1 MDSTCIF
8 ATTILLVEI
17 ADNVILITLVHVHVP
32 AFLNG
37 MTQHDAGFF
46 PSHDCG

>member
-17 ADNVILITLVHVHVP
+17 ADNAILITHVHVP
-32 AFLNG
+32 VFLNG